1 MYCIEWMKT
10 LLLLLLL
17 LLLLWL
23 LLSFYYYYYYY
34 FIIIII
40 IIKIEPPHVQ
50 TVSQLMS
57 IVFNDS
63 YLYLGVD
70 DISCSVYPQT
80 IQAVRRVVSY

>member
-1 MYCIEWMKT
+1 MNEDIIIIIIIIMV
-10 LLLLLLL
+10 
-17 LLLLWL
+17 
-23 LLSFYYYYYYY
+23 
-34 FIIIII
+34 IIII

-70 DISCSVYPQT
+70 DISCSVILRPFKQ
-80 IQAVRRVVSY
+80 